1 LYFQGFTPG
10 EIMSAALALLL
21 KLLPLYVTVALGWI
35 AGRFL
40 EASGRHIA
48 GIMLY
53 IVTPSVVFSGVMAA
67 PLSPEVI
74 LLPFLVFGTSSVLGL
89 VQLKLAKKALSDGSA
104 NIIPLCV
111 GSGNTGYFGVP
122 VALLLFGEEGLGLYI
137 VCMLGT
143 TLFEN
148 SVGFY
153 LAARGRYSIKDALWR
168 VLKLP
173 SVYAFLA
180 AVVLNLA
187 GIGIPDIFVPLFDNL
202 RGAYSILGMMII
214 GMGITS
220 FRGLAGNPRFTALAF
235 FGKFVIWPLVA
246 IVFWWVD
253 SALLGIYEP
262 AVHQAIFLISI
273 TPIAANTVVIATLL
287 DASPRQAAG
296 TTLLSTLFALG
307 FIPVMIAIVFG
318 S

>member
-1 LYFQGFTPG
+1 
-10 EIMSAALALLL
+10 MAAALALFF
-21 KLLPLYVTVALGWI
+21 KLIPLYVTVALGWL
-35 AGRFL
+35 AGRYL
-40 EASGRHIA
+40 EASGKHIA

-74 LLPFLVFGTSSVLGL
+74 FLPFLIFTMSCVLGVL
-89 VQLKLAKKALSDGSA
+89 QLKLAKRVITDGSA
-104 NIIPLCV
+104 SLIPLCV

-153 LAARGRYSIKDALWR
+153 LAARGRHDLKSALWR
-168 VLKLP
+168 VVKLP

-180 AVVLNLA
+180 AVLLNLS
-187 GIGIPDIFVPLFDNL
+187 GIRIPDLFQPLFDNL

-214 GMGITS
+214 GMSITS
-220 FRGLAGNPRFTALAF
+220 FRGLAGNIRFTGLAF
-235 FGKFVIWPLVA
+235 FGKFVVWPAVA
-246 IVFWWVD
+246 VLFWWLD
-253 SALLGIYEP
+253 ANLLGIYQP
-262 AVHQAIFLISI
+262 AVHQAIFLISV
-273 TPIAANTVVIATLL
+273 TPIAANTVVIATMLET
-287 DASPRQAAG
+287 SPRQAAG
-296 TTLLSTLFALG
+296 TVLLTTLFALA
-307 FIPVMIAIVFG
+307 FIPVMISLAF
-318 S
+318 

>member
-1 LYFQGFTPG
+1 
-10 EIMSAALALLL
+10 MAAALALFI

-35 AGRFL
+35 AGRYL
-40 EASGRHIA
+40 DASGKHIA

-67 PLSPEVI
+67 PLTPQVI
-74 LLPFLVFGTSSVLGL
+74 LLPALVFGFCTVIALVHLAIARKVLT
-89 VQLKLAKKALSDGSA
+89 DGSA
-104 NIIPLCV
+104 QIIPLSV
-111 GSGNTGYFGVP
+111 GTGNTGYFGIP
-122 VALLLFGEEGLGLYI
+122 VALLLFGEQGLALYI

-153 LAARGRYSIKDALWR
+153 LAARGKYSIRDALAR
-168 VLKLP
+168 VARLP
-173 SVYAFLA
+173 SVYAFA
-180 AVVLNLA
+180 GAVLLNLS
-187 GIGIPDIFVPLFDNL
+187 GVSIPQVFTPLFDNL

-214 GMGITS
+214 GMGILS
-220 FRGLAGNPRFTALAF
+220 FKGLAGNPAFTGLAF
-235 FGKFVIWPLVA
+235 FGKFVSWPALA
-246 IVFWWVD
+246 LGFWWLDAQVF
-253 SALLGIYEP
+253 GIYDL

-287 DASPRQAAG
+287 DTAPRQAAG

-307 FIPVMIAIVFG
+307 FIPVMIAWVFG

>member
-1 LYFQGFTPG
+1 
-10 EIMSAALALLL
+10 MSAALALLL

-67 PLSPEVI
+67 PLSAEVI
-74 LLPFLVFGTSSVLGL
+74 LLPALVFGFCSVIALSHMAIAR
-89 VQLKLAKKALSDGSA
+89 KLLSDGSA
-104 NIIPLCV
+104 AVIPLSV
-111 GSGNTGYFGVP
+111 GTGNTGYFGIP
-122 VALLLFGEEGLGLYI
+122 VALLLFGEEGLALYI

-153 LAARGRYSIKDALWR
+153 LAARGKYSIQDALLR
-168 VLKLP
+168 VARLP

-180 AVVLNLA
+180 AVVLNLSGA
-187 GIGIPDIFVPLFDNL
+187 SIPDVFMPLFDNL

-287 DASPRQAAG
+287 EASPRQAAG

-307 FIPVMIAIVFG
+307 FIPVMIALAFG
-318 S
+318 AG

>member
-1 LYFQGFTPG
+1 
-10 EIMSAALALLL
+10 MAAALALFL
-21 KLLPLYVTVALGWI
+21 KLIPLYVTVALGWI
-35 AGRFL
+35 SGRYL
-40 EASGRHIA
+40 QASGKHIA

-74 LLPFLVFGTSSVLGL
+74 LLPFLVFALSSILGV
-89 VQLKLAKKALSDGSA
+89 VQLKLAKRVITDGSA
-104 NIIPLCV
+104 SIIPLCV

-153 LAARGRYSIKDALWR
+153 LAARGRYDLKESLWR
-168 VLKLP
+168 VVKLP

-180 AVVLNLA
+180 AVALNLS
-187 GIGIPDIFVPLFDNL
+187 GYRIPDIFVPLFDNL
-202 RGAYSILGMMII
+202 RGAYSVLGMMII
-214 GMGITS
+214 GMSITS
-220 FRGLAGNPRFTALAF
+220 FRGLAGNIRFTGLAF

-246 IVFWWVD
+246 ILFWWLDANV
-253 SALLGIYEP
+253 LGIYDT
-262 AVHQAIFLISI
+262 AVHHAMFLISI

-287 DASPRQAAG
+287 DTAPRQAAG
-296 TTLLSTLFALG
+296 TVLLTTLFALA
-307 FIPVMIAIVFG
+307 FIPVMISLAF
-318 S
+318 

>member
-1 LYFQGFTPG
+1 
-10 EIMSAALALLL
+10 MAAALALFL
-21 KLLPLYVTVALGWI
+21 KLIPLYVTVALGWVS
-35 AGRFL
+35 GRYL
-40 EASGRHIA
+40 QASGKHIA

-74 LLPFLVFGTSSVLGL
+74 LLPFLVFGLSSVLGL
-89 VQLKLAKKALSDGSA
+89 VQLKLAKRVITDGSA
-104 NIIPLCV
+104 SIIPLCV

-153 LAARGRYSIKDALWR
+153 LAARGRYDLKESLWR
-168 VLKLP
+168 VVKLP

-180 AVVLNLA
+180 AVALNLS
-187 GIGIPDIFVPLFDNL
+187 GYRIPDIFVPLFDNL
-202 RGAYSILGMMII
+202 RGAYSVLGMMII
-214 GMGITS
+214 GMSITS
-220 FRGLAGNPRFTALAF
+220 FRGLAGNIRFTGLAF

-246 IVFWWVD
+246 ILFWWLD
-253 SALLGIYEP
+253 ANILGIYDT
-262 AVHQAIFLISI
+262 AVHHAMFLISI

-287 DASPRQAAG
+287 DTAPRQAAG
-296 TTLLSTLFALG
+296 TVLLTTLFALA
-307 FIPVMIAIVFG
+307 FIPVMISLAF
-318 S
+318 